1 VVFGGVDGAG
11 EGDAEGD
18 GLAGASLGEADEVV
32 AGEEAGKRGRLDG
45 RWRGIAKGCD
55 GLERGV
61 IDAERGERP
70 GDGGFGRGEVRIV
83 TRRRGLVG
91 AGGVGATSAASAA
104 PTALWC
110 ERFVRRLV
118 GRLLA
123 VNVVVVGWGRAM
135 GRRPGRCGCDG

>member
-32 AGEEAGKRGRLDG
+32 AGEEAGKCGGLDG
-45 RWRGIAKGCD
+45 RWRRIAKGCD

-70 GDGGFGRGEVRIV
+70 GDGGFGRGEVRIRA
-83 TRRRGLVG
+83 RRRGLVG

-104 PTALWC
+104 PTTLWC

-135 GRRPGRCGCDG
+135 GRWPGRCGCDG